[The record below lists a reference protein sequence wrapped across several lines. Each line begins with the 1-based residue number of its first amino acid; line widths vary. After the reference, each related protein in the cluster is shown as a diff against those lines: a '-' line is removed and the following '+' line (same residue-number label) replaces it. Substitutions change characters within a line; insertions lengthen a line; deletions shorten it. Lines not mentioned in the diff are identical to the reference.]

1 MRIKM
6 LLLVGVTISALIP
19 VPLMAGGVKNAQKNA
34 KNVCHAA
41 LDAKGLTKG
50 NPDRHAEYEKC
61 IVNPQDYH

>member
-34 KNVCHAA
+34 KNV
-41 LDAKGLTKG
+41 TKG